1 MKADLTR
8 SLVLPVKLVALT
20 IVLMLISGV
29 ASNLLPASALGGDTA
44 GSELPAAQAGGMEL
58 TLILAVMFAQV
69 VALAIP
75 IVRSRWNGWRLA
87 TAMVVVYFG
96 TVTFMNQ
103 IESLV
108 YLGDKM
114 PEGFLSGL
122 FMMGF
127 VTAALFSPIAVV
139 TLGKWKAMPASMEA
153 PAPALR
159 LGKWGWRIAA
169 AGLVYL
175 CLYYLFGYYIP
186 WQNPEIRAYYGGT
199 DPGSLLAQIKTVAQG
214 TPWMIPFQFVRGV
227 LWVLL
232 GLLVMRS
239 MRGPWW
245 HAGLAT
251 AILFSV
257 PALYLLLPNPIMPDF
272 VRMTHLVETLP
283 YQFLFGWFI
292 AWFCGVQRGQDH
304 RRSRDIHSHNTS
316 ENYR

>member
-1 MKADLTR
+1 MKADLTKN
-8 SLVLPVKLVALT
+8 LVLVVKLAALT
-20 IVLMLISGV
+20 AVLTLVSGV
-29 ASNLLPASALGGDTA
+29 ASNLLPPVDTGGDSA
-44 GSELPAAQAGGMEL
+44 GEIGLSLV
-58 TLILAVMFAQV
+58 LAIFFVQV

-87 TAMVVVYFG
+87 ATICVVYFG

-108 YLGDKM
+108 YLDDKM
-114 PEGFLSGL
+114 PEEFLSGL

-127 VTAALFSPIAVV
+127 VTAAVFSPIAVL
-139 TLGKWKAMPASMEA
+139 TLGKWKAVPASMQVSA
-153 PAPALR
+153 PAPR
-159 LGKWGWRIAA
+159 LGKWGWRIAL

-199 DPGSLLAQIKTVAQG
+199 DPGSFLAQLKSVADAS
-214 TPWMIPFQFVRGV
+214 PWMIPFQYVRGV

-232 GLLVMRS
+232 GLLVIRS

-245 HAGLAT
+245 HAGMAT

-257 PALYLLLPNPIMPDF
+257 PFLYLLFPNPLMPEF
-272 VRMTHLVETLP
+272 VRMTHMAETLP
-283 YQFLFGWFI
+283 YQFLFGWFL
-292 AWFCGVQRGQDH
+292 AWFCGARQGRDQVRG
-304 RRSRDIHSHNTS
+304 RDIYSANTS

>member
-1 MKADLTR
+1 
-8 SLVLPVKLVALT
+8 
-20 IVLMLISGV
+20 
-29 ASNLLPASALGGDTA
+29 
-44 GSELPAAQAGGMEL
+44 
-58 TLILAVMFAQV
+58 
-69 VALAIP
+69 
-75 IVRSRWNGWRLA
+75 
-87 TAMVVVYFG
+87 MVVVFFG

-108 YLGDKM
+108 YLDDKM
-114 PEGFLSGL
+114 SEGFLPGL
-122 FMMGF
+122 FLMGF
-127 VTAALFSPIAVV
+127 VVAAVFSPIAVV
-139 TLGKWKAMPASMEA
+139 TLGKWKAIPQSMQV
-153 PAPALR
+153 PDPDLR

-175 CLYYLFGYYIP
+175 CLYYLFGYYVP
-186 WQNPEIRAYYGGT
+186 WQDPEIRAYYGGT
-199 DPGSLLAQIKTVAQG
+199 DPGSFLAQMKTVAQH

-257 PALYLLLPNPIMPDF
+257 PALYLLFPNPIMPEF

-283 YQFLFGWFI
+283 YQFLFAWFL
-292 AWFCGVQRGQDH
+292 AWFCGARRGQGQI
-304 RRSRDIHSHNTS
+304 RSQDIASHNIS
-316 ENYR
+316 EHYR

>member
-1 MKADLTR
+1 MKVDLIK
-8 SLVLPVKLVALT
+8 SLVLVVKLIALT
-20 IVLMLISGV
+20 VVLMLVSGV
-29 ASNLLPASALGGDTA
+29 ASNLLPASVMGGDTA
-44 GSELPAAQAGGMEL
+44 GSEVPAGESGL

-87 TAMVVVYFG
+87 ASICVVYFG

-108 YLGDKM
+108 YLDDMM
-114 PEGFLSGL
+114 PEGFVSGL
-122 FMMGF
+122 FLMGA
-127 VTAALFSPIAVV
+127 VIAAVFSPIAVL
-139 TLGKWKAMPASMEA
+139 TLGRWKAIPESMKA

-199 DPGSLLAQIKTVAQG
+199 DPGSLLAQLNSVAQN
-214 TPWMIPFQFVRGV
+214 TPWMIPFQYLRGV

-232 GLLVMRS
+232 GLLVLRS

-251 AILFSV
+251 ALLFAV

-283 YQFLFGWFI
+283 YQFLFGWFL
-292 AWFCGVQRGQDH
+292 AWLCGARQGRVQLGG
-304 RRSRDIHSHNTS
+304 RDIRSGNTS